1 MFFKPLE
8 SDPELEQVLNN
19 LRKDAQRHITRE
31 KAMKIFDGDF
41 EEIQSHIFNGLSV
54 SDALPIEADSEV
66 AVPQGHPFLSDA
78 LSITQILRRFGGIH
92 SIK

>member
-1 MFFKPLE
+1 MFLKPLE
-8 SDPELEQVLNN
+8 PDPELEQVLKN
-19 LRKDAQRHITRE
+19 LRENAQKHITRE
-31 KAMKIFDGDF
+31 KAMKVFDGNF
-41 EEIQSHIFNGLSV
+41 EEIQNQVFNGLSV
-54 SDALPIEADSEV
+54 SDALPIEANSEV